1 MGKPITIKSGNST
14 VILPDNLMNTFNNV
28 LDKLLPET
36 KQQLNQ
42 IVEEIAESARDDWP
56 VRRRKDGSINP
67 ASKNSR
73 GKIYSEVVVTTDF
86 EIVARVGCD
95 AEYAFAIK
103 VGARTRIDLPLGRRV
118 ANELLW
124 KPTKKKT
131 NLVIGTLANDTIK
144 LMKK

>member
-1 MGKPITIKSGNST
+1 
-14 VILPDNLMNTFNNV
+14 
-28 LDKLLPET
+28 
-36 KQQLNQ
+36 
-42 IVEEIAESARDDWP
+42 
-56 VRRRKDGSINP
+56 
-67 ASKNSR
+67 
-73 GKIYSEVVVTTDF
+73 TTDF